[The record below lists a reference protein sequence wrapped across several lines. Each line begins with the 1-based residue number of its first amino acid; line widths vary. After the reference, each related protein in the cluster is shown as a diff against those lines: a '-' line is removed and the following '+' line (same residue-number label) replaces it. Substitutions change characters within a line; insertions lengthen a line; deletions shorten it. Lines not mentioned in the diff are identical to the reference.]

1 MERGVAG
8 GERVVGGKSG
18 CECGEEGE
26 ENGLEM
32 HALLVA

>member
-1 MERGVAG
+1 MERG
-8 GERVVGGKSG
+8 VVGGKSG